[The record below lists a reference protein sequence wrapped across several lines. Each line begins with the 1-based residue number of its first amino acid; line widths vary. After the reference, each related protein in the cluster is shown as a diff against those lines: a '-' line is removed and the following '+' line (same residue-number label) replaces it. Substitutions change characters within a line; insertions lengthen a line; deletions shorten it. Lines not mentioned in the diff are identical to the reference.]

1 MKFTKEYKRLVNR
14 VRAIDPAASCWMMN
28 HAPKIKTPNDFEPH
42 GRLYACFV
50 WYFTPQGHEY
60 WSHISER
67 LGE

>member
-28 HAPKIKTPNDFEPH
+28 HAPSMKPGFYQF
-42 GRLYACFV
+42 GALCRCFS
-50 WYFTPQGHEY
+50 WWDTPQGRQY
-60 WSHISER
+60 WKNISEQ